1 MIDPNKIQQL
11 DLNLL
16 KVFEFLYRERN
27 MTRVAKSLFIS
38 PSAVS
43 HAMKRL
49 RQTLGDELFIRQ
61 GSQMIPTPACERLA
75 PKLIET
81 LVQLRQVLQS
91 CGEFDLAESQQTFR
105 LAQPEPMEPIVL
117 PKLQKALLAEAPK
130 VKLTSVRTPREDIA
144 RQLAA
149 KQIDAAINI
158 ALPIKLPIEHLIL
171 SSDEYCVVMDKRH
184 SCANKL
190 SAKDYLAQKHIA
202 VSSRATGRV
211 LEDYALLEQGENRQI
226 DIRCQSYQTA
236 KLMLKQSPY
245 LLTLP
250 CMIAKQIQDS
260 DLAVLEMPIELP
272 KVITHLYWHQSSSN
286 DEALTWFR
294 ERIKAAF
301 ASG

>member
-16 KVFEFLYRERN
+16 KVFESLYRERN
-27 MTRVAKSLFIS
+27 MTTVAKTLFIS

-49 RQTLGDELFIRQ
+49 RQTLNDDLFIRQ
-61 GSQMIPTPACERLA
+61 GSQMLPTPACERLA

-91 CGEFDLAESQQTFR
+91 YGEFNLAETQQTFK
-105 LAQPEPMEPIVL
+105 LAQPEAMEPIVL
-117 PKLQKALLAEAPK
+117 PKLQNSLLNEAPK
-130 VKLTSVRTPREDIA
+130 AKLTSVRTPREDMA

-149 KQIDAAINI
+149 KQIDAAIDI

-171 SSDEYCVVMDKRH
+171 SSDEYCVLMDKQH
-184 SCANKL
+184 PCAHQL
-190 SAKDYLAQKHIA
+190 SAKDYLTQKHIA
-202 VSSRATGRV
+202 VSSRPTGRV
-211 LEDYALLEQGENRQI
+211 LEDYALLEQGENRQV

-236 KLMLKQSPY
+236 KHMLKQSSH

-250 CMIAKQIQDS
+250 SMIAKQIKDEE
-260 DLAVLEMPIELP
+260 LVMVEMPIELP

-294 ERIKAAF
+294 EKIKSAF
-301 ASG
+301 E